1 MQVTIYIRKN
11 DSGETRSYEDEMTFD
26 DQGSPFYI
34 WEEGNYS
41 CDCNRTAFFMN
52 AADED
57 DPDDIPCSDGKYSVN
72 IEANGEIIYR
82 EFE

>member
-11 DSGETRSYEDEMTFD
+11 ATGEVRSYEDEMTFSD
-26 DQGSPFYI
+26 DQPFYI

-41 CDCNRTAFFMN
+41 CDCNRSDFFRN
-52 AADED
+52 AANED

-72 IEANGEIIYR
+72 IAANGEIIYR
-82 EFE
+82 EFV

>member
-1 MQVTIYIRKN
+1 MMRVTIYIRKN
-11 DSGETRSYEDEMTFD
+11 DTGEVRSYEDETNFD
-26 DQGSPFYI
+26 QDTIIYN

-41 CDCNRTAFFMN
+41 CDCNRSAFFIN
-52 AADED
+52 AANED

-82 EFE
+82 EFV